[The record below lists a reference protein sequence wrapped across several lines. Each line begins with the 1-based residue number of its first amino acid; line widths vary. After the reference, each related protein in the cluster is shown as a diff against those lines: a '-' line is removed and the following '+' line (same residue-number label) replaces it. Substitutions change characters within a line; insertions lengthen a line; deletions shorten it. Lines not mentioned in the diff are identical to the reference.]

1 MPMRPETWEALR
13 QAAVILDY
21 TVIGLLMAQL
31 GIFLLILAAAGAAV
45 VERPPETSTALL
57 WRRYAHIAPSITII
71 APAYNEAFTVVE
83 SVEALLAL
91 EYPAFEVIVV
101 NDGSTDDTLK
111 KLVDRFDL
119 RPAARLCNPAAPHEP
134 IRGFFASPRV
144 PRLLVIDKE
153 NGGGKADAV
162 NAGIN
167 ASRTPLICI
176 TDADTLFESDALL
189 RAVWPFIEDP
199 LTVAVGGTVAVVNGS
214 KVRAGRVIEAG
225 LPTNFF
231 ALVQVLEYQRAFAVV
246 RLGLSRLRAVSII
259 SGAFGLFRRD
269 AVIEV
274 GGYSLGTVGEDM
286 ELVVKLHRLF
296 RESGRPYAMKF
307 MAEAVVWTQAP
318 ESLGDLGR
326 QRTRWQRGTL
336 ETVWKHRSLILNP
349 RYGAVGLIKFGQ
361 IMVLDVVGPILA
373 LMGYV
378 LIPLCWAVGLLSY
391 EHFLAFLAAVF
402 GLGILTSALS
412 LTFGQFILGRIER
425 PEFMAIMGVV
435 AVVENFGYRQL
446 CNLWRIQGW
455 WQYLRKHEQW
465 GPMTRKEF
473 RRE

>member
-1 MPMRPETWEALR
+1 MRPDIWEALR
-13 QAAVILDY
+13 QAAEVLDL
-21 TVIGLLMAQL
+21 TVISLLTAQL
-31 GIFLLILAAAGAAV
+31 GLFLLILVAAAVGV
-45 VERPPETSTALL
+45 VKRPPNTSPALL
-57 WRRYAHIAPSITII
+57 WRRYAHIAPPITII
-71 APAYNEAFTVVE
+71 APAYNEALTVLE

-119 RPAARLCNPAAPHEP
+119 RPAARLCNPATPHAP
-134 IRGFFASPRV
+134 IRGFHASPRV
-144 PRLLVIDKE
+144 PRLVVVDKE
-153 NGGGKADAV
+153 NGGKSDAV

-214 KVRAGRVIEAG
+214 RVNAGRVIEVR
-225 LPTNFF
+225 LPTNFLP
-231 ALVQVLEYQRAFAVV
+231 LVQVLEYQRAFAMV
-246 RLGLSRLRAVSII
+246 RLGLSRLQAISII

-296 RESGRPYAMKF
+296 RESGRPYAMRF
-307 MAEAVVWTQAP
+307 MPEAVVWTQAP

-326 QRTRWQRGTL
+326 QRTRWQRGAL
-336 ETVWKHRSLILNP
+336 ETFWKHRSLSLNP
-349 RYGAVGLIKFGQ
+349 RYGPVGLIKFGQ
-361 IMVLDVVGPILA
+361 IILMDVVGPIITVL
-373 LMGYV
+373 GYV
-378 LIPLCWAVGLLSY
+378 LIPLCWAAGLLSNEY
-391 EHFLAFLAAVF
+391 FMAFLAAVF
-402 GLGILTSALS
+402 AFGVLTSALS

-425 PEFMAIMGVV
+425 PRFMAIMGAV
-435 AVVENFGYRQL
+435 AVMENLGYRQL

-455 WQYLRKHEQW
+455 WQYLRKHQQW

-473 RRE
+473 KRS